1 MATMTSAFI
10 LLLNPFSMSYLL
22 EASDDELGIP
32 PSSVLDLK
40 AGEVSLSTKET
51 SERLLVSPDLKSVRE
66 NWHFEDNFQ
75 NYELLAVYE
84 DPWDE
89 NQLLQ
94 DYMSTD
100 FVSESML
107 FDGDFSA
114 A

>member
-1 MATMTSAFI
+1 
-10 LLLNPFSMSYLL
+10 MSYLQ
-22 EASDDELGIP
+22 LGIP

-66 NWHFEDNFQ
+66 NWHFEDDFQ

-107 FDGDFSA
+107 FDGGLSA